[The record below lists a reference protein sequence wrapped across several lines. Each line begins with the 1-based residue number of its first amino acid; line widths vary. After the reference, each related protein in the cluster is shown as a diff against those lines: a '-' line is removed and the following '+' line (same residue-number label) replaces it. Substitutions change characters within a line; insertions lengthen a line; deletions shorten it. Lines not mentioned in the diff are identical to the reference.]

1 MSLILDG
8 SVGVSDIDGSAATPA
23 FRGAD
28 ANTGIFF
35 PAADTIAFSEGG
47 VEAMRID
54 SSGNVGIGT
63 TTMVGKLNV
72 NATGANSRIAIGD
85 TAASTYSTV
94 LMYGGSGKFNFQLGV
109 QNNINNA
116 FEITPST
123 ATGGTTF
130 STPALVVDAS
140 GQVAIGSTNADPLS
154 LSRDRNLAVVASGTS
169 GAVTI
174 VGAGNARIDFGV
186 GTTRTA
192 GIYSDSANFT
202 EIFTNTAL
210 PLVFSTNNTERMRID
225 SSGRVLVGT
234 TASQPGYGNTNTGVQ
249 LATSVSNFSTNTT
262 DWVQTVNQNGSD
274 SGARYLI
281 GFRVSNG
288 QVGNIQSNGSN
299 CTFNSTSD
307 YRLKENVAPLTG
319 ALNRIS
325 QLKPVTY
332 NWKLDGSAGEGFIA
346 HELQAV
352 VPECV
357 TGEKDAVDEEGKPD
371 YQGIDTSFLVATLT
385 AAIQEQQALI
395 ENLTT
400 RLNALERK

>member
-1 MSLILDG
+1 
-8 SVGVSDIDGSAATPA
+8 
-23 FRGAD
+23 
-28 ANTGIFF
+28 
-35 PAADTIAFSEGG
+35 
-47 VEAMRID
+47 MRID